1 MLIAILD
8 FEVAPARLPA
18 ALDQLLAEMPVVREM
33 QGNIAFRP
41 FADPLA
47 DTKITLVHEWE
58 HRSDFDTYLASPCF
72 ARSGEVLRPM
82 MIAAPISRRFEA
94 SLIEKVR

>member
-8 FEVAPARLPA
+8 FDVAPAQRSA
-18 ALDQLLAEMPVVREM
+18 ALDQLLTEMPLVRKM

-47 DTKITLVHEWE
+47 DTRITLVHEWE
-58 HRSDFDTYLASPCF
+58 RRSDFDAYLASPCF
-72 ARSGEVLRPM
+72 ARSGEMLRPM
-82 MIAAPISRRFEA
+82 MTGAPVSRRFEA

>member
-8 FEVAPARLPA
+8 FEVAPAQRSV
-18 ALDQLLAEMPVVREM
+18 ALDQLLAEMPTVREM
-33 QGNIAFRP
+33 HGNIAFRP
-41 FADPLA
+41 FADTLA

-58 HRSDFDTYLASPCF
+58 HRSDFDAYLASPCF

-82 MIAAPISRRFEA
+82 MTSAPISRRFEA